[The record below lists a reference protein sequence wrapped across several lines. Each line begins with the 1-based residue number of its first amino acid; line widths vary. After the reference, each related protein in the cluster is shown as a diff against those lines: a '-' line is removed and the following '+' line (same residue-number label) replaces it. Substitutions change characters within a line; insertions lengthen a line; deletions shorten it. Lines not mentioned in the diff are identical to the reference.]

1 MSNDP
6 GQQGTPQYYRP
17 GPSSGTYP
25 QYPQN
30 PYPHGW
36 TPGTP
41 PAPYPQQVPGG
52 SDPQQAGP
60 QPGPQWNTTGG
71 GGWGNPPAGLG
82 QTPAAKAP
90 RPRQLVTALIML
102 LAAALPFVL
111 MGVAAMV
118 TPVDE
123 SMLEQA
129 GIPRAEYE
137 AMMTQAGMTFDQLAQ
152 MVRVMGAVFLVL
164 ALIYAALAVVAFL
177 GAGGARLALAV
188 LTGVYGLPLLLM
200 MAPTLPLFGVL
211 VVAVAAAGVVLLY
224 SRPAK
229 EWYAARKVGAAQRS
243 G

>member
-1 MSNDP
+1 MEGVSTDP
-6 GQQGTPQYYRP
+6 GRGDPPTPQYYRP
-17 GPSSGTYP
+17 GPSSGSYP

-30 PYPHGW
+30 PFPQGW
-36 TPGTP
+36 TPGTSP
-41 PAPYPQQVPGG
+41 GPYPQQPA
-52 SDPQQAGP
+52 PA
-60 QPGPQWNTTGG
+60 GPQWNTSDTGG
-71 GGWGNPPAGLG
+71 SGPPAGLG
-82 QTPAAKAP
+82 RTPPATAP
-90 RPRQLVTALIML
+90 RPRQLVLGLILL

-123 SMLEQA
+123 SILDQA
-129 GIPRAEYE
+129 GIPRAELD
-137 AMMTQAGMTFDQLAQ
+137 ALMAQAGMSFEQLAQ
-152 MVRVMGAVFLVL
+152 MVRVMGAIFL
-164 ALIYAALAVVAFL
+164 ALALVYAVLAVVAFR

-200 MAPTLPLFGVL
+200 MAPTLPLFAVL
-211 VVAVAAAGVVLLY
+211 VLAVAAFGLVQLY